1 MNYLYSHT
9 PVLIYSPQ
17 SVLNHVKICPD
28 LYTSIHP
35 EPCQNNNYLYSH
47 TPALIYTPQ
56 FILNHVKIIITYI
69 PIPCPDLY
77 TSIHPKPCQNITYL
91 YSHTLPWSI
100 HLNPSWTMSKYY
112 LFIFPYPALICT
124 PQSVLNHVKILLIYI
139 PIPCPDLYTSL

>member
-1 MNYLYSHT
+1 MSKYYFFIF
-9 PVLIYSPQ
+9 PYP
-17 SVLNHVKICPD
+17 CPD

-124 PQSVLNHVKILLIYI
+124 PQYKICTPQFVLNNIKITIIHVYH
-139 PIPCPDLYTSL
+139 TSLQWISENFLI